1 MSSLKSK
8 FFEKAVPV
16 AAEVKSLFKDH
27 GSTIIGQV
35 TIESV
40 IDGMKGLPALLTLTS
55 KLDAQEG
62 IRFRGFSIPELQE
75 KLPKLDPQDEPLPE
89 GLFYLM
95 LLGEIPTFADVT
107 EIGKEW
113 KQRAV
118 VSKEVLKVLD
128 ALPMDS
134 APMADFSVGIIAL
147 ATESRFLKA
156 YNSGVGKKD
165 YWDSTYED
173 VMNFLGQLPVIAS
186 YIYRKHY
193 GKGKVIPADP
203 RLDWSANLAHMMG
216 YDNPEIYK
224 LFRLYLTIHADH
236 EGGNVSAHTTH
247 LVASALSNPYYS
259 YAAGMLGLAGPLHGY
274 ANQEVVAWIQDMT
287 KELGTES
294 PTKQQIHDFCEKTI
308 ASGRVIPGYG
318 HAVLRKTDP
327 RYIAQRDFAA
337 KYCKGDPFI
346 QIVNDLYEVV
356 PPILGSL
363 GKVKNPWP
371 NVDAYSGSL
380 LRHYKIME
388 APFYTVLFGVSRA
401 LGVLASLL
409 WDRALGLQI
418 ERPSSYTLEWFK
430 DKAGIKTNP

>member
-8 FFEKAVPV
+8 FIEKAVPV
-16 AAEVKSLFKDH
+16 AAEVKSLFKEH
-27 GSTIIGQV
+27 GSTVIGQV

-40 IDGMKGLPALLTLTS
+40 IDGMKGIPALLTLTS

-62 IRFRGFSIPELQE
+62 IRFRGYSIPELQA
-75 KLPKLDPQDEPLPE
+75 KLPKLTADDEPLPE

-95 LLGEIPTFADVT
+95 LLGEIPTIEEVK
-107 EIGKEW
+107 EIGEEW
-113 KQRAV
+113 KKRGV
-118 VSKEVLKVLD
+118 IPESVYKVLD
-128 ALPMDS
+128 AMPMDS
-134 APMADFSVGIIAL
+134 APMADFSAGMLAL
-147 ATESRFLKA
+147 ATESKFLQA
-156 YNSGVGKKD
+156 YNAGVGKKD
-165 YWDSTYED
+165 YWDSYYED
-173 VMNFLGQLPVIAS
+173 VMNLIGQLPVLAA

-193 GKGKVIPADP
+193 YNGNVIPSDP
-203 RLDWSANLAHMMG
+203 SLDWSANLAHMMG
-216 YDNPEIYK
+216 YDAPEIFK

-236 EGGNVSAHTTH
+236 EGGNVSAHAAH

-274 ANQEVVAWIQDMT
+274 ANQEVIAWIQEMT
-287 KELGTES
+287 KEIGTDS
-294 PTKQQIHDFCEKTI
+294 PTKQQIHEFCEKTI
-308 ASGRVIPGYG
+308 GAGRVIPGYG

-327 RYIAQRDFAA
+327 RFEAQREFAG
-337 KYCKGDPFI
+337 KYCRGDNFI

-380 LRHYKIME
+380 LMHYGIKE

-401 LGVLASLL
+401 LGVLASML

-430 DKAGIKTNP
+430 QKAGL